1 VIGFLTLAVFVAT
14 FAVIYRWAEGSHLAV
29 LAGAAAL
36 VVIGTVSGTYTPAM
50 AVRSIYFE
58 TLALIFGM
66 AAISALLARS
76 GVYAYLAAGTAELSQ
91 GQGRWILVMMA
102 LVTYGISLASNS
114 LVTVAVVVPVTL
126 TVCFRTGIDPVPVII
141 AEIVAA
147 NLGGASTMI
156 GDFPN
161 MILASAGKLHFVD
174 FIAGMMPICLILLA
188 VMLVFFERRLGDW
201 KSAEIPVDPV
211 WVRGEALRH
220 RDIDRRLLRY
230 GLIIFGVTVTGLI
243 LAGPL
248 KIRPGWIAFVAGVTA
263 LGLGRF
269 KDDEFFSACGGTDI
283 LFYGGL
289 FVMVGALTSVG
300 VLDWAVNWLE
310 GITAAHDRVRAILLM
325 WMAAAVTIFVGGGTS
340 AAVFAPVAATLR
352 LDGDGQAAWWAL
364 ALGIMAGSVAA
375 LPGATAGSLAM
386 TQYSGFV
393 KRHPELAAA
402 AAAGLQ
408 FTHREYVRWGM
419 PLMGIFLVLGT
430 VYIAVLAG

>member
-1 VIGFLTLAVFVAT
+1 
-14 FAVIYRWAEGSHLAV
+14 
-29 LAGAAAL
+29 
-36 VVIGTVSGTYTPAM
+36 
-50 AVRSIYFE
+50 
-58 TLALIFGM
+58 
-66 AAISALLARS
+66 
-76 GVYAYLAAGTAELSQ
+76 
-91 GQGRWILVMMA
+91 
-102 LVTYGISLASNS
+102 
-114 LVTVAVVVPVTL
+114 
-126 TVCFRTGIDPVPVII
+126 
-141 AEIVAA
+141 
-147 NLGGASTMI
+147 
-156 GDFPN
+156 
-161 MILASAGKLHFVD
+161 
-174 FIAGMMPICLILLA
+174 MMPVCLILLA

-201 KSAEIPVDPV
+201 KGSEIPVDPV
-211 WVRGEALRH
+211 WARGEALRH
-220 RDIDRRLLRY
+220 SAIDRRLLSY
-230 GLIIFGVTVTGLI
+230 GLIIFGVTVAGLI

-248 KIRPGWIAFVAGVTA
+248 KVRPGWIAFVAGVTA

-300 VLDWAVNWLE
+300 ILDWAVNWLE

-393 KRHPELAAA
+393 KRHPELASA

-430 VYIAVLAG
+430 VYIAVLVG